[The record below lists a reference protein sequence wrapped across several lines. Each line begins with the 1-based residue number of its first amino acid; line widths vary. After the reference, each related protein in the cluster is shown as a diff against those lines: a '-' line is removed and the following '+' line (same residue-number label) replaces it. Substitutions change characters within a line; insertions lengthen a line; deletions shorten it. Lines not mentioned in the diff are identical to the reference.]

1 MLRHS
6 RLRSTALLTVGA
18 ALLVACGGDDE
29 TDRSADDQA
38 ADTSSSATM
47 TSDAAPD
54 AASDPAPDAA
64 GDGAAEIEVGEG
76 DTVRDVLTDAMGDQ
90 GADLDAAISA
100 IPAQSRFEAV
110 AGQLDPEP
118 SVEIDGGDIR
128 LVFDGGTVADATF
141 ACIVGGSFVEP
152 GETLTVVYPDGEQA
166 C

>member
-1 MLRHS
+1 MLRHP

-29 TDRSADDQA
+29 TDRSDQTVDDQTVDGQT
-38 ADTSSSATM
+38 ADTSASATM
-47 TSDAAPD
+47 TSDAA
-54 AASDPAPDAA
+54 A
-64 GDGAAEIEVGEG
+64 DGAAEIEVGEG
-76 DTVRDVLTDAMGDQ
+76 DTVRDVLTDAMGEQ

-152 GETLTVVYPDGEQA
+152 GETLTLVYPDGEQA